1 MNTPLLQDFLRKNV
15 ATSLHGIAECS
26 EQFSVLLFGMGVAAV
41 DALFNAE
48 DIGPAEAARWRTEL
62 RETLDRH
69 HPEGYAQY
77 LELIKDWPQDVHCT
91 GHVDYDPA
99 SRTPE
104 SEP

>member
-26 EQFSVLLFGMGVAAV
+26 ETFAVLLYGMGVAAV
-41 DALFNAE
+41 DAMLDAR
-48 DIGPAEAARWRTEL
+48 DIGPAEAGRWRAEL

-77 LELIKDWPQDVHCT
+77 LELIKDWPGDVHCP

-99 SRTPE
+99 SRINKDAP
-104 SEP
+104 